1 MADTM
6 KDTMKEPRPKILVVE
21 DDPNDYE
28 LVKTIAIHY
37 GLPINV
43 TSTTAALQTIAGGQL
58 SVIVLD
64 LMRGGPN
71 ARDTVDTIAASGAE
85 RIPIIVTTGY
95 DNPVLRDYCK
105 SRGWAWISKGSP
117 RFGRLLAESLNELTK
132 SDGESDGEGSG
143 SFSVRPSGVSQ
154 LEAIRSMLKEV
165 MDRQQA
171 MDGKFSELAE
181 TVEEV
186 LTRMFGPKN
195 RVGGRE
201 GGGCADTCKATKSIF
216 DAGKVYVWAV
226 LMGTTGSW
234 ALLIWWIL
242 GRMTQ

>member
-1 MADTM
+1 M

-43 TSTTAALQTIAGGQL
+43 TSTTAALQTIAGGQF

-64 LMRGGPN
+64 LMLGGPN

-105 SRGWAWISKGSP
+105 SRGWAWISKSSP

-143 SFSVRPSGVSQ
+143 SFSVRPSGGSQ
-154 LEAIRSMLKEV
+154 LETILAMLEKLQKSHAELKQAFGEYQHQV
-165 MDRQQA
+165 GQICRIVLGYTDEKGLHVQGCYESHQPLHRQVTQLRINA
-171 MDGKFSELAE
+171 WHLVGLAV
-181 TVEEV
+181 TVV
-186 LTRMFGPKN
+186 VTSTVAAL
-195 RVGGRE
+195 VASVIGR
-201 GGGCADTCKATKSIF
+201 
-216 DAGKVYVWAV
+216 
-226 LMGTTGSW
+226 
-234 ALLIWWIL
+234 
-242 GRMTQ
+242 